1 MTESTGDGVQAGPE
15 GAPPE
20 PAQDGTGNADTGA
33 DTGTDA
39 GTDPGTNA
47 GTDPGTDPDAGAGT
61 ETDGP
66 ASTEAGGLSVRI
78 EALFHT
84 VRRPDR
90 EQYTNEEVARACR
103 EATGESFSTTYLWQ
117 LRTGRR
123 DNPTKRHLEALAQF
137 FQVPPAYFFDE
148 QQGAEIAKELALLGA
163 LRDAGVR
170 SLALRAV
177 GLSPE
182 GLDTVSE
189 LVDVIARRD
198 AARKRPSP

>member
-1 MTESTGDGVQAGPE
+1 MTESTGDGVQVEPQGTPPELTGHPE
-15 GAPPE
+15 GLS
-20 PAQDGTGNADTGA
+20 DGH
-33 DTGTDA
+33 
-39 GTDPGTNA
+39 
-47 GTDPGTDPDAGAGT
+47 PDGLSDGAG
-61 ETDGP
+61 DGR
-66 ASTEAGGLSVRI
+66 ASAEASGLAARI

-148 QQGAEIAKELALLGA
+148 RQGAEIAKELALLGA

-198 AARKRPSP
+198 AARKRPSS

>member
-1 MTESTGDGVQAGPE
+1 MAESTGDVVQVRTQEPQGSEGGSAEPGGPGE
-15 GAPPE
+15 V
-20 PAQDGTGNADTGA
+20 
-33 DTGTDA
+33 
-39 GTDPGTNA
+39 
-47 GTDPGTDPDAGAGT
+47 
-61 ETDGP
+61 
-66 ASTEAGGLSVRI
+66 SGLSARI

-123 DNPTKRHLEALAQF
+123 DNPTKRHLEALAHF

-148 QQGAEIAKELALLGA
+148 RQGAEIAKELALLGA